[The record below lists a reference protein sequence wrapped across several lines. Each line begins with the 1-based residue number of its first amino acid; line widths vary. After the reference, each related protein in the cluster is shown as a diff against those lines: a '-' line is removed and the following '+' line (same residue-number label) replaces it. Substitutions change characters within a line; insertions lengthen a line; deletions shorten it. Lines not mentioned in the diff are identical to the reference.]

1 MEGTFEGQKCFH
13 SDQRLEGYPSPFIR
27 KDGFGI
33 GSRESGRGN
42 LLLRL
47 PRLTGQDLILRLVR
61 SIMAHYEPNVGT
73 ILRGEGCGTL

>member
-1 MEGTFEGQKCFH
+1 MEGTFEGQNCFH

-27 KDGFGI
+27 KDGFGP
-33 GSRESGRGN
+33 GN

-47 PRLTGQDLILRLVR
+47 PRLTGQDRFIVR
-61 SIMAHYEPNVGT
+61 HDRPDEPENEDVGT